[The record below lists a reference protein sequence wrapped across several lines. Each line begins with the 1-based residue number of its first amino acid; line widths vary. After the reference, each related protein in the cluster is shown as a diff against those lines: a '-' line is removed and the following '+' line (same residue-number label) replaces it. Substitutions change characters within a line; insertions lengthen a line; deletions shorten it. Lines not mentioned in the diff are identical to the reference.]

1 MAATCGHSGR
11 WPHRQHDFMKVVLD
25 QSCRT
30 PTAENIQQLLEALES
45 SPEDSP
51 GDLTTDELA
60 ERHVTAPAAVA
71 SAAP

>member
-1 MAATCGHSGR
+1 MQVSHATKDIPRARAVQAAL
-11 WPHRQHDFMKVVLD
+11 PDFMKVVLD

-30 PTAENIQQLLEALES
+30 PTALES

-51 GDLTTDELA
+51 GDFTTKELA
-60 ERHVTAPAAVA
+60 ERHVTAPAAIT